1 MTRTAHLP
9 VAGPRPPGSGG
20 AGRRGGRNAV
30 GTVWTERVS
39 VRKIEPPRHRVLVVE
54 DDDDSAAL
62 LTSHAT
68 RLGHEVIRAR
78 SGEQALELTAESPV
92 HLVIVDLLLPGMSG
106 WELIAAL
113 RLSAATAHCPIV
125 VSSVLER
132 QEYPK
137 DLQGTLPKPYTRRQ
151 VEALLKRVLP
161 AE

>member
-1 MTRTAHLP
+1 MRIAFL
-9 VAGPRPPGSGG
+9 VESLQMAGAERVVQELAQ
-20 AGRRGGRNAV
+20 AGRDEGCEARVITLQETQACEASQYQDVQEFPLFKRGEFH
-30 GTVWTERVS
+30 WP
-39 VRKIEPPRHRVLVVE
+39 K
-54 DDDDSAAL
+54 SA
-62 LTSHAT
+62 
-68 RLGHEVIRAR
+68 
-78 SGEQALELTAESPV
+78 
-92 HLVIVDLLLPGMSG
+92 
-106 WELIAAL
+106 LIAAL